1 MPRRFIKRRRHKV
14 GLPPGSLVPVEVPTG
29 DRVTMTVMD
38 FEGDRLEERE
48 IQTVEE
54 CLPFRDSPTVT
65 WLNVTGLHDME
76 LIASLGAEFGLHPL
90 VMEDLVN
97 TEQRP
102 KLEDFQDYLFMVVKM
117 ITFSEERR
125 EVEDEQVSLI
135 LGPRFVLSFQERPG
149 DLFESVRERI
159 RGGRGRIRT
168 MGSDYLAY
176 ALVDAVVDHYFVVLE
191 GLGEW
196 IERLEEEVVTD
207 PDPQTMGEIHRLK
220 REMLLLRKAT
230 WPMREMVSALGR
242 EGTSIVT
249 APVRVY
255 VRDVYDH
262 TIQVLDTGETLRD
275 IISGLLDTYLSS
287 VSNRMNEIMKVLT
300 IMASIFIPLTFVAGV
315 YGMNFQHMPELALTW
330 AYPACLGL
338 MAVIGGGLVV
348 YFKRKGWM

>member
-14 GLPPGSLVPVEVPTG
+14 GLPPGSLVPVEVPTA

-38 FEGDRLEERE
+38 YDQARFEELE

-76 LIASLGAEFGLHPL
+76 LIASLGEEFGLHPL

-102 KLEDFQDYLFMVVKM
+102 KLEDFQDYLFIVIKM

-125 EVEDEQVSLI
+125 EVEDEQLSLI
-135 LGPRFVLSFQERPG
+135 LGPRFVISFQERPG
-149 DLFESVRERI
+149 DIFDAVRNRI
-159 RGGRGRIRT
+159 RSGKGRIRT
-168 MGSDYLAY
+168 MGPDYLAY
-176 ALVDAVVDHYFVVLE
+176 ALVDAAVDHYFVVLE

-196 IERLEEEVVTD
+196 IELLEEEVVD
-207 PDPQTMGEIHRLK
+207 EPGPETMSEIHRLK

-230 WPMREMVSALGR
+230 WPMREVVSSLGR
-242 EGTSIVT
+242 EGASLVS

-275 IISGLLDTYLSS
+275 IVSGLLDTYLSS

-300 IMASIFIPLTFVAGV
+300 IMASIFIPLTFIAGV
-315 YGMNFQHMPELALTW
+315 YGMNFQHMPELAEPW

-338 MAVIGGGLVV
+338 MALVGGGLVL
-348 YFKRKGWM
+348 YFRRKGWM